1 MQKFLISIISVATIL
16 LSASCNNAEKPAT
29 SKLTNLKDS
38 ASYAMG
44 IMLGHQYMDEQ
55 MDTLLNG
62 ELTLNGI
69 TDLMKY
75 DTTLLSLEEAAN
87 VMREFSLEIME
98 QKYGAIKKAGED
110 FLAANQS
117 NTGVNLTPSGLQY
130 SVITEGNGSAHPS
143 VNDNVKI
150 SFKGYKL
157 DGTLFG
163 DTGNTPIETNFMNVP
178 KGVAEGI
185 LLMTPGAKYK
195 FYLPYYLA
203 FGETGYQTVEPY
215 STVIFDVELFE
226 IVKK

>member
-1 MQKFLISIISVATIL
+1 MQKAIITILSVATIL
-16 LSASCNNAEKPAT
+16 LTVSCNRTENPAS

-55 MDTLLNG
+55 MDTLLNS

-87 VMREFSLEIME
+87 VMRDFSRVIMD
-98 QKYGAIKKAGED
+98 QKYGAIKKAGEE
-110 FLAANQS
+110 FLAKNQS
-117 NTGVNLTPSGLQY
+117 NTGINLTPSGLQY
-130 SVITEGNGSAHPS
+130 SVIKEGNGSAHPS
-143 VNDNVKI
+143 YNDNVKI
-150 SFKGYKL
+150 MFKGYKL

-163 DTGNTPIETNFMNVP
+163 DTGETPIETNFMNVP
-178 KGVAEGI
+178 KGVAEGV

-203 FGETGYQTVEPY
+203 FGEAGYQTVEPY
-215 STVIFDVELFE
+215 STVIFDVELVE

>member
-1 MQKFLISIISVATIL
+1 MRKFLLSVISVATIL
-16 LSASCNNAEKPAT
+16 FLVSCNQAEKPAT

-44 IMLGHQYMDEQ
+44 IMLGHQYLDEQ

-62 ELTLNGI
+62 DLTLNGI

-87 VMREFSLEIME
+87 VMRDFSLEIME

-110 FLAANQS
+110 FLVKNQS
-117 NTGVNLTPSGLQY
+117 NTGVNITRSGLQY

-143 VNDNVKI
+143 YNDVVKI

-163 DTGNTPIETNFMNVP
+163 DTGAAPIETTLVNVP

-203 FGETGYQTVEPY
+203 FGEAGYQTVEPY
-215 STVIFDVELFE
+215 STVIFDVELVE

>member
-1 MQKFLISIISVATIL
+1 MQKAIITIISVATIL
-16 LSASCNNAEKPAT
+16 LSASCNKTKNPAS

-44 IMLGHQYMDEQ
+44 IILGHQYMDEQ

-75 DTTLLSLEEAAN
+75 DTTLLSVEEAAN
-87 VMREFSLEIME
+87 VMRDFSRVIMD
-98 QKYGAIKKAGED
+98 QKYGANKKAGED
-110 FLAANQS
+110 FLVKNQS

-143 VNDNVKI
+143 YNDIVKI
-150 SFKGYKL
+150 KFKGYKI

-163 DTGNTPIETNFMNVP
+163 DTGETPIETNFMNVP

-203 FGETGYQTVEPY
+203 FGEAGYQTVEPY
-215 STVIFDVELFE
+215 STVIFDVELVE